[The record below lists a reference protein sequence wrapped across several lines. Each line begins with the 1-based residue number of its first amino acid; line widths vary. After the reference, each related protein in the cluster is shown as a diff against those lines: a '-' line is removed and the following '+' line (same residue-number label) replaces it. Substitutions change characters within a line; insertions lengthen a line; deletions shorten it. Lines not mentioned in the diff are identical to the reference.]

1 MSPSHLVWLTVA
13 LLIGVGAA
21 LWSYARLPV
30 RVPRPWRYVLGALRA
45 AAVAALT
52 FLLAEPLYTRL
63 IQREAPPRL
72 VLLADNSQS
81 LFWGGSLT
89 PTAYREGL
97 QQLAT
102 QLKKAGFEVAVYGFD
117 RSLKPADSLKGDGQA
132 SWLSQAIQ
140 EVLAQEE
147 NPTALLVVSDGQET
161 GEKTAPV
168 PVQVPIWTI
177 AAGPVAPPQDA
188 AIEEVLLPPWVS
200 EGQPVQLE
208 VRVRP
213 SARPATLTLTW
224 SSGREQVPLSPQQNK
239 VAMRLPAL
247 PKGLHRLTFT
257 LAASGDPN
265 PYNNTREEA
274 LWVRPKRPLIY
285 LWAGE
290 ITADV
295 GFLRR
300 VLERIG
306 PVQLVAARKPT
317 GYTQAPDSIAWKEPA
332 LHVLYNF
339 PARAEDLP
347 WARRIAQENLFFFVV
362 AGATLE
368 ADSLF
373 WPAAGWQKPG
383 LLSAYPMPRGP
394 VLYLRQEGLH
404 PTAQPIDIGWGR
416 PIAYRYFRGNRFVAG
431 LLGEGWWALRTFPDL
446 NRQWDSLVTEL
457 IGQGLAFQEARLTFF
472 PERNRVLVGDIV
484 RWQGWLPPGTT
495 LRIAGQT
502 LPLQALSEGLYE
514 AFWQADSVGTFL
526 YSLSQGE
533 KTLFTGVLTVEAPSR
548 EFLRLG
554 RDTLYLRYLAALTSG
569 QAATWE
575 ELPTLPERLRAA
587 FPAQRLVSSHREVI
601 PFHEWSVWLVV
612 LLSLFSLEWLLRRYV
627 GLY

>member
-1 MSPSHLVWLTVA
+1 MSLGNLLGLVAA

-21 LWSYARLPV
+21 FWSYARLPV
-30 RVPRPWRYVLGALRA
+30 RVPRPWPYVLGTLRA
-45 AAVAALT
+45 AAVAALV

-81 LFWGGSLT
+81 LFWGGNLT
-89 PTAYREGL
+89 PTTYRAGL
-97 QQLAT
+97 QQLIT
-102 QLKKAGFEVAVYGFD
+102 QLKKAGFEVAAYGFD
-117 RSLKPADSLKGDGQA
+117 RGLKPSDSLKGDGNA

-161 GEKTAPV
+161 GEKTAAV
-168 PVQVPIWTI
+168 PTRVPIWTI
-177 AAGPVAPPQDA
+177 AAGPLTPSQDA

-208 VRVRP
+208 VHVRP
-213 SARPATLTLTW
+213 SALPAILTVTW
-224 SSGREQVPLSPQQNK
+224 ASGRERVALSPRQNS
-239 VAMRLPAL
+239 VGMRLPAL
-247 PKGLHRLTFT
+247 PKGLHRLDLT
-257 LAASGDPN
+257 LSASGDPN
-265 PYNNTREEA
+265 PYNNTREEV
-274 LWVRPKRPLIY
+274 LWVRPTRPLIY

-295 GFLRR
+295 AFLRR

-306 PVQLVAARKPT
+306 PVQLIAARKPT
-317 GYTQAPDSIAWKEPA
+317 GYTQAPDSIAWTESA

-339 PARAEDLP
+339 PARAEDLL

-362 AGATLE
+362 VGATLE

-373 WPAAGWQKPG
+373 WPAAGWQEPG
-383 LLSAYPMPRGP
+383 LLNAYSMPRGP
-394 VLYLRQEGLH
+394 LLYLRQEGLH
-404 PTAQPIDIGWGR
+404 PTAQPVDIGWGR

-446 NRQWDSLVTEL
+446 NRQWDSLVTDL
-457 IGQGLAFQEARLTFF
+457 IGQGLAFQEARLSFF
-472 PERNRVLVGDIV
+472 PERNRVLVGEMV

-502 LPLQALSEGLYE
+502 VPLQAQSDGLYE

-526 YSLSQGE
+526 YTLSQGE
-533 KTLFTGVLTVEAPSR
+533 KTAFTGVLTVEAPSR

-554 RDTLYLRYLAALTSG
+554 RDTLYLRYLAARTAG
-569 QAATWE
+569 QTCTWE
-575 ELPTLPERLRAA
+575 ELPTLPARLREA
-587 FPAQRLVSSHREVI
+587 FPAQRLVSSQREVI
-601 PFHEWSVWLVV
+601 PFHEWSVWLVI